1 MFRLTTLCVIFNSV
15 PKYIQSYSDRLGVYL
30 LKKIPQN
37 TYIMTL
43 FVKFPL
49 LQNSKRPLSLMFK

>member
-1 MFRLTTLCVIFNSV
+1 MFRLTTTLCVIFNSV

-43 FVKFPL
+43 FVNFPL
-49 LQNSKRPLSLMFK
+49 FRLTRGQSVKK